1 MSNKRKKL
9 TYNELA
15 NYIVTMENRFTHA
28 LNVVGQTLTD
38 YIEYNKDDEKFK
50 KFLKKK
56 YNAKE
61 EKKED

>member
-1 MSNKRKKL
+1 
-9 TYNELA
+9 NELA